1 MGLLLGFYDYKSEKV
16 QMKSGNIDNTLHAGG
31 QTDNREK
38 EFFTITVYK
47 QLTKFAK
54 FYFIFWFKKG
64 KKNVDK
70 KEVNPARSHPSTKC
84 QIAYSL
90 LHYVKLDDPFEYL
103 FPKDMNVA
111 I

>member
-1 MGLLLGFYDYKSEKV
+1 
-16 QMKSGNIDNTLHAGG
+16 MKSGNIDNTLHAGG

-38 EFFTITVYK
+38 EIYYNSVQTANGIRQV
-47 QLTKFAK
+47 L
-54 FYFIFWFKKG
+54 FYFWFKKG
-64 KKNVDK
+64 TKNVDK